1 MKKKTRRIRLAGC
14 LTVLALVAAVGF
26 AKACEPY
33 RNQEIG
39 FSEEERFW
47 DSDLTLELSTFLKSE
62 IYYTLDGSRP
72 SRETARYERPIRLE
86 AGEECRGIPV
96 RAIAYYEN

>member
-47 DSDLTLELSTFLKSE
+47 DSDLMLELSTFLKSE
-62 IYYTLDGSRP
+62 IYYTLDLSL
-72 SRETARYERPIRLE
+72 IH
-86 AGEECRGIPV
+86 I
-96 RAIAYYEN
+96 

>member
-33 RNQEIG
+33 RNQE
-39 FSEEERFW
+39 S
-47 DSDLTLELSTFLKSE
+47 
-62 IYYTLDGSRP
+62 GSG
-72 SRETARYERPIRLE
+72 TAI
-86 AGEECRGIPV
+86 
-96 RAIAYYEN
+96 